1 LTPSFADAFSLAR
14 GTNVDVNFFSLC
26 DIIKRFMRVLSA
38 TSIPVLMVLDD
49 LQWSDSVSLGVVH
62 TVLSDMK
69 GASCM
74 LFVGCYRSNEIHENH
89 VLHGFNGW
97 LSTFNVPFSTIHLG
111 GISQED
117 VLSLVSDSLG
127 MLPRLC
133 RSLSQVVHRKTEGN
147 PLFVQTFIRSIGQYS

>member
-1 LTPSFADAFSLAR
+1 
-14 GTNVDVNFFSLC
+14 
-26 DIIKRFMRVLSA
+26 MRVLSA